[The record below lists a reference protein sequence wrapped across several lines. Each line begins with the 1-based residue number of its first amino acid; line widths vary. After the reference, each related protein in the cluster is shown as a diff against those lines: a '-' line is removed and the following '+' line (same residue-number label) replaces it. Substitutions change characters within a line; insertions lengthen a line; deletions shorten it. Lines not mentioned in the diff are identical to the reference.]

1 VNSETVDAAQ
11 AQAES
16 AFGQLGFSL
25 VSELLPAVIAASGPD
40 HAPPVQAKSRR
51 ERRERERALAGKATA
66 APSAV
71 TPPVFEPLPVPVSR
85 PVAPAVLPVV
95 VAPSVEPVVTAPV
108 VQVDMVPAIT
118 PVEPLTRRAARAATP
133 DRRIRRPPV
142 APSRADRVPSIP
154 GVTVRRRIRRPFKR
168 ALLSKLMSLGAMVG
182 AAAMMVATTVPA
194 NAFYDVDTATHSPL
208 SVVAP
213 VQSLSVATD
222 ADPAAAA
229 VGRDAYTVSSL
240 ADQIRVRFGSRSF
253 AYTND
258 PTGSI
263 QWPFTIA
270 VPISSGFGA
279 RSAPCGG
286 CSSYHEG
293 IDFVPGAG
301 APIQAIADGVVSSVV
316 VSNAGLG
323 NHVVVDHVI
332 NGQKV
337 QSVYGHM
344 KYGSIKVAQGQQ
356 IKVTDIIGLVGSTG
370 ESTGPHLH
378 FEIHLGG
385 VPVDP
390 FAWLKANAN

>member
-1 VNSETVDAAQ
+1 MNPETVDVTQ
-11 AQAES
+11 AHAES

-25 VSELLPAVIAASGPD
+25 VSELLPAVIAASGPGD
-40 HAPPVQAKSRR
+40 SAPAAPPVQAQSRR
-51 ERRERERALAGKATA
+51 ERRERERAMAAQGGA
-66 APSAV
+66 APAAV
-71 TPPVFEPLPVPVSR
+71 TPPVFEPLPLSVPRVTV
-85 PVAPAVLPVV
+85 PAAVPPAPAPI
-95 VAPSVEPVVTAPV
+95 
-108 VQVDMVPAIT
+108 VQVDLVPAIT
-118 PVEPLTRRAARAATP
+118 TTPPTTRRAARAATP
-133 DRRIRRPPV
+133 ERRIRRVRV
-142 APSRADRVPSIP
+142 APRRSDRGR
-154 GVTVRRRIRRPFKR
+154 GVTARGRSRRPFKR
-168 ALLSKLMSLGAMVG
+168 ALLSKLMSVGAMVG

-194 NAFYDVDTATHSPL
+194 NAFYSVDTAAHSPL
-208 SVVAP
+208 AVVAP
-213 VQSLSVATD
+213 VQSLSVGTD
-222 ADPAAAA
+222 ADPTVA

-253 AYTND
+253 SYTND
-258 PTGSI
+258 PTGTI

-270 VPISSGFGA
+270 VPISSGFGG
-279 RSAPCGG
+279 RSAPCSG

-337 QSVYGHM
+337 QSVYAHM
-344 KYGSIKVAQGQQ
+344 RYGSIKVAEGQQ

-390 FAWLKANAN
+390 FAWMKANAN

>member
-1 VNSETVDAAQ
+1 
-11 AQAES
+11 
-16 AFGQLGFSL
+16 
-25 VSELLPAVIAASGPD
+25 
-40 HAPPVQAKSRR
+40 
-51 ERRERERALAGKATA
+51 
-66 APSAV
+66 
-71 TPPVFEPLPVPVSR
+71 VP
-85 PVAPAVLPVV
+85 
-95 VAPSVEPVVTAPV
+95 
-108 VQVDMVPAIT
+108 
-118 PVEPLTRRAARAATP
+118 
-133 DRRIRRPPV
+133 
-142 APSRADRVPSIP
+142 
-154 GVTVRRRIRRPFKR
+154 
-168 ALLSKLMSLGAMVG
+168 
-182 AAAMMVATTVPA
+182 
-194 NAFYDVDTATHSPL
+194 
-208 SVVAP
+208 
-213 VQSLSVATD
+213 TD
-222 ADPAAAA
+222 ADPAAA

-253 AYTND
+253 SYTND

-270 VPISSGFGA
+270 VPISSGFGG

-344 KYGSIKVAQGQQ
+344 KYGSIKVAEGQQ
-356 IKVTDIIGLVGSTG
+356 IKVTDIIGLVGNTG

>member
-1 VNSETVDAAQ
+1 M
-11 AQAES
+11 
-16 AFGQLGFSL
+16 
-25 VSELLPAVIAASGPD
+25 IAAS
-40 HAPPVQAKSRR
+40 APGTTAPVQAKSRR
-51 ERRERERALAGKATA
+51 ERRERERALAGQSA
-66 APSAV
+66 AAVSAV
-71 TPPVFEPLPVPVSR
+71 TPPVFEPLPVPE
-85 PVAPAVLPVV
+85 PQLLAAAVAPVV
-95 VAPSVEPVVTAPV
+95 VAPSVEPVAPPPV
-108 VQVDMVPAIT
+108 VQVDTVPAIT
-118 PVEPLTRRAARAATP
+118 PVEPLTRRAARTQAP
-133 DRRIRRPPV
+133 DRRIRQPQATPL
-142 APSRADRVPSIP
+142 RADRVPSIP
-154 GVTVRRRIRRPFKR
+154 GVTVRRRTRRPFKR

-208 SVVAP
+208 AVVAP
-213 VQSLSVATD
+213 VQSLSVLTD
-222 ADPAAAA
+222 ADPAAS

-253 AYTND
+253 SYTND

-270 VPISSGFGA
+270 VPISSGFGG

-293 IDFVPGAG
+293 VDFVPGAG

-344 KYGSIKVAQGQQ
+344 KYGSIKVAEGQQ

-378 FEIHLGG
+378 FEIHLAG

>member
-1 VNSETVDAAQ
+1 VDAAQ

-25 VSELLPAVIAASGPD
+25 VSELLPAVIAASTPSD
-40 HAPPVQAKSRR
+40 TAPVQAKSRR
-51 ERRERERALAGKATA
+51 ERRERERALAAPA
-66 APSAV
+66 AAVSSAV
-71 TPPVFEPLPVPVSR
+71 TPPVFEPLPLSEPR
-85 PVAPAVLPVV
+85 PVAPVA
-95 VAPSVEPVVTAPV
+95 VAPSVEPVVAATPV
-108 VQVDMVPAIT
+108 VLVETVPTIK
-118 PVEPLTRRAARAATP
+118 PVQPLTRRAARAQAP
-133 DRRIRRPPV
+133 DRPTRRLPV
-142 APSRADRVPSIP
+142 APSRADRVPRIP

-168 ALLSKLMSLGAMVG
+168 ALLSKLMSVGAMLG

-194 NAFYDVDTATHSPL
+194 NAFYSVDSATHSPL
-208 SVVAP
+208 AVAAP
-213 VQSLSVATD
+213 VQSLSVPTD
-222 ADPAAAA
+222 ADPAAS

-240 ADQIRVRFGSRSF
+240 ADQIRIRFGSRSF
-253 AYTND
+253 SYTND
-258 PTGSI
+258 PTGTI

-270 VPISSGFGA
+270 VPISSGFGG

-344 KYGSIKVAQGQQ
+344 KYGSIKVAEGQQ

-378 FEIHLGG
+378 FEIHLDG

-390 FAWLKANAN
+390 FAWMKANAN

>member
-1 VNSETVDAAQ
+1 M
-11 AQAES
+11 
-16 AFGQLGFSL
+16 
-25 VSELLPAVIAASGPD
+25 
-40 HAPPVQAKSRR
+40 
-51 ERRERERALAGKATA
+51 
-66 APSAV
+66 
-71 TPPVFEPLPVPVSR
+71 
-85 PVAPAVLPVV
+85 
-95 VAPSVEPVVTAPV
+95 
-108 VQVDMVPAIT
+108 QVDVVPAIT

-133 DRRIRRPPV
+133 DRRIRRPQV

-154 GVTVRRRIRRPFKR
+154 GVTVRRRMAAVQTRR
-168 ALLSKLMSLGAMVG
+168 ALKAHVVRRHGGRGSHDGRHHRAGKRVLR
-182 AAAMMVATTVPA
+182 
-194 NAFYDVDTATHSPL
+194 VDTATHSAL

-213 VQSLSVATD
+213 VQSLSVPTD

-229 VGRDAYTVSSL
+229 VADAYTVSSL

-253 AYTND
+253 SYTND

-270 VPISSGFGA
+270 VPISSGFGG

-378 FEIHLGG
+378 FEIHLDG

-390 FAWLKANAN
+390 FAWMKANATNRRYVRNHTAVSQGSAVPESCFDASSTTASAGSSTSPVPPLRITVTAPLRKATTSRP